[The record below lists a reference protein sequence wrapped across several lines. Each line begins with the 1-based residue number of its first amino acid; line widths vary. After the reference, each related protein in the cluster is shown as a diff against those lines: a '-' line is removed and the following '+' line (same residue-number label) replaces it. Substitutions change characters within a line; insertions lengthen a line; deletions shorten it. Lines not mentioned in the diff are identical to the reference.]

1 MSVSLQNIFEQDG
14 ELNFTLSGVNVS
26 IANSI
31 RRTILS
37 EIPVVGIY
45 TQTYDKNQ
53 CKIEKNTS
61 RLHNEILKQRI
72 SCIPVHSKNM
82 ETLPGNYIIEVEKVN
97 NTDSMMYVTTE
108 DFKIKS
114 KNTENYLTKEETRK
128 IFPSNEKT
136 EMFIDFTRLRAKISD
151 TIPGEEIKLTAEF
164 SVHNAKE
171 DSMYNVVSKC
181 SYGNTPNLDKIQEMW
196 KDKEKN
202 IDNGEFTKDE
212 IEFQKKNFYLLD
224 AQKYYIDDSFD
235 FVINS
240 IGIYENKEI
249 ILKACSI
256 LKEKF
261 ETIIET
267 IDSNTLQ
274 IVLSETTMENSYDI
288 ILVDEDYTIGKVL
301 EYLIYTNYFIK
312 EKSVT
317 FCGFN
322 KHHPDDS
329 SSRIRMAFKNNV
341 DKQMVAEYIRKVSIL
356 GINIYIEIE
365 KLFT

>member
-14 ELNFTLSGVNVS
+14 ELKFTLGGVNVS

-45 TQTYDKNQ
+45 TQTYDKNK

-97 NTDSMMYVTTE
+97 NTDNMMYVTTE

-181 SYGNTPNLDKIQEMW
+181 SYGNTPDLDKIQEIW

-202 IDNGEFTKDE
+202 IDNDEFTKDE

-261 ETIIET
+261 KTIIEN
-267 IDSNTLQ
+267 SNTLQ

-329 SSRIRMAFKNNV
+329 SSRIRMAFKQNV

-356 GINIYIEIE
+356 GINVYIEIE